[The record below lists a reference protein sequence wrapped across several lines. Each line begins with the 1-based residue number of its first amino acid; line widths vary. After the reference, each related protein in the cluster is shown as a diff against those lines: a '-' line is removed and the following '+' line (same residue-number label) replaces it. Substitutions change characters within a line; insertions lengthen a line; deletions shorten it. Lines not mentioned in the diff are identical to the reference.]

1 MKYLSNCTPTPP
13 LAQQK
18 STDNKLRSKLG
29 EEMGKCPVAQILTL
43 MRLLH
48 DYPLV
53 VLSLLYQVFLT
64 FRYIYFFFHQ
74 VVQGLLFEKFF
85 QIHFRFEMCT
95 IDVTVINFC
104 WLSGLFANP
113 VIHLQHPTPLAM
125 PHTGHVSFF
134 VFIRIK
140 SEGTWLWL
148 LKEEITRTEYISAF
162 FFWTLTRHSNE
173 SLKT

>member
-1 MKYLSNCTPTPP
+1 MLRYWHWSDYTTRLPSRCTI
-13 LAQQK
+13 
-18 STDNKLRSKLG
+18 S
-29 EEMGKCPVAQILTL
+29 V
-43 MRLLH
+43 
-48 DYPLV
+48 
-53 VLSLLYQVFLT
+53 YQMFLT

-74 VVQGLLFEKFF
+74 VVRGLLFENFF

-104 WLSGLFANP
+104 WLSGLLADP

-140 SEGTWLWL
+140 SEGTYVQVIVV
-148 LKEEITRTEYISAF
+148 KRSNNTDGIYP
-162 FFWTLTRHSNE
+162 HSFSE
-173 SLKT
+173 HLQGIQMKAWKPSHSK

>member
-1 MKYLSNCTPTPP
+1 MLRYWHWCDYTTRLPSRCTI
-13 LAQQK
+13 
-18 STDNKLRSKLG
+18 S
-29 EEMGKCPVAQILTL
+29 V
-43 MRLLH
+43 
-48 DYPLV
+48 
-53 VLSLLYQVFLT
+53 YQMFLT

-140 SEGTWLWL
+140 SKGTWLWL
-148 LKEEITRTEYISAF
+148 LQEEITRTEYNYIRILFLNIDKAF
-162 FFWTLTRHSNE
+162 KWKPENPVTVTKHTSFIYNYRGNKSDQ
-173 SLKT
+173 SVRD